1 MNNATESIFQESN
14 PFRKY
19 FNIEQALIRIESYL
33 KDFTYFQK
41 LSPQGKKKFTK
52 RVYSIVVCKEFVGKN
67 NFQVSDEIKIRIA
80 SCIAELTFG
89 LNEYRITHYETILV
103 YPEAFYSEQF
113 KSYLKG
119 ATSMTGTIGISW
131 EDFEKGYRYEDDK
144 FNLGIHEIAH
154 ALQLDALHGD
164 APDEHFESNV
174 QDWINVATIELF
186 KIRKGTSDFLR
197 KYAATNLHEF
207 FAVAVEHFF
216 EVPLQLK
223 ERLPD
228 IYYNLCYL
236 LNQDPLNAA
245 EDYKVSPFLET
256 KVAELN
262 KKVWERLPRKNV
274 YENQKNWSSFIIRLL
289 LIAAILLMMFS
300 KECSR

>member
-1 MNNATESIFQESN
+1 MNNATESIFQEAN

-41 LSPQGKKKFTK
+41 LSSQGKKKFSK
-52 RVYSIVVCKEFVGKN
+52 RVYSIVVSKEFVGKN
-67 NFQVSDEIKIRIA
+67 NFQITDEIKIRIA
-80 SCIAELTFG
+80 SCMAQLTFG
-89 LNEYRITHYETILV
+89 LNEFRITHYDTILV
-103 YPEAFYSEQF
+103 YPEAFYSEHF

-119 ATSMTGTIGISW
+119 ATSMAGTIGISW

-154 ALQLDALHGD
+154 ALQIDALHGD

-236 LNQDPLNAA
+236 LNQDPLNTS
-245 EDYKVSPFLET
+245 EDYKISPLLEG
-256 KVAELN
+256 KVKDLN
-262 KKVWERLPRKNV
+262 KKVWERLPRKDL
-274 YENQKNWSSFIIRLL
+274 YEEEERWNNFKFRLVLITII
-289 LIAAILLMMFS
+289 ILLS
-300 KECSR
+300 LIKECNS